1 MSSSNLIILLVSL
14 GLEAWLLA
22 LLFRRRVRKHFPFF
36 FFYILIIVPVTVAR
50 LVTTDHY
57 YAYFFTY
64 WWSTVV
70 LMVLGLAALN
80 EVFRWVYEDFYR
92 LRWFQF
98 LYYGATVLVLLVTV
112 RNAIV
117 NPPVQAHPIISLILD
132 MEITVHFVQV
142 AIVALFSALLKP
154 LFVPFRRYPFGI
166 AAGFG
171 ASSTGALIGYFALSV
186 FGTKVQT
193 FTQYAS
199 AVAYIFAL
207 VLWIMAFFRQEPEEK
222 AWIPPM
228 PPDEML
234 RIARG
239 YMKVLRP
246 GRKD

>member
-117 NPPVQAHPIISLILD
+117 NPPVQA
-132 MEITVHFVQV
+132 
-142 AIVALFSALLKP
+142 
-154 LFVPFRRYPFGI
+154 
-166 AAGFG
+166 
-171 ASSTGALIGYFALSV
+171 
-186 FGTKVQT
+186 
-193 FTQYAS
+193 
-199 AVAYIFAL
+199 
-207 VLWIMAFFRQEPEEK
+207 
-222 AWIPPM
+222 
-228 PPDEML
+228 
-234 RIARG
+234 
-239 YMKVLRP
+239 
-246 GRKD
+246 

>member
-1 MSSSNLIILLVSL
+1 
-14 GLEAWLLA
+14 
-22 LLFRRRVRKHFPFF
+22 
-36 FFYILIIVPVTVAR
+36 
-50 LVTTDHY
+50 
-57 YAYFFTY
+57 
-64 WWSTVV
+64 
-70 LMVLGLAALN
+70 VLGLAALN

-132 MEITVHFVQV
+132 MEITIHFVQV

-186 FGTKVQT
+186 FGTKVQG

-199 AVAYIFAL
+199 AVSYICAL
-207 VLWIMAFFRQEPEEK
+207 VLWIMAFFRQEPEER
-222 AWIPPM
+222 AWTPPM
-228 PPDEML
+228 PPHEML

-239 YMKVLRP
+239 YLGVLRP